1 MTVENFQRRSVQVGA
16 DYELQVGRWVHER
29 GWSIEGTK
37 VRHPCGIEID
47 ILARDNNG
55 ELVAIECKGG
65 DLEATA
71 GLRRSDNIWK
81 VLGQTLALHNWNR
94 AQQSSADRLR
104 FLVITTAQPRD
115 HERLAEPLRVA
126 ESEGQVTIV
135 VVPSEGVS

>member
-16 DYELQVGRWVHER
+16 DYERHVQEWVRDR
-29 GWSIEGTK
+29 GWSIEGIK
-37 VRHPCGIEID
+37 LRHPCGIEID
-47 ILARDNNG
+47 ILARDNDG

-65 DLEATA
+65 NLEATA

-94 AQQSSADRLR
+94 AHAAADRLR

-115 HERLAEPLRVA
+115 DERLAEPLRVA
-126 ESEGQVTIV
+126 ESENQVVIV
-135 VVPSEGVS
+135 VVPSESVS